1 MSKTVHLNGSDREV
15 RAATV
20 AALIEELAIPGAPR
34 GLAVALNGSLVPR
47 SEWPA
52 RALAPGDAIE
62 IVRATRG
69 G

>member
-1 MSKTVHLNGSDREV
+1 MRTVRLNGSDREV
-15 RAATV
+15 RAETV
-20 AALIEELAIPGAPR
+20 ATLIDELAIPGAPL
-34 GLAVALNGSLVPR
+34 GLAVAVNGSLVPR

-52 RALAPGDAIE
+52 RALAPGDSIE

>member
-1 MSKTVHLNGSDREV
+1 MRTVHLNGSEREV
-15 RAATV
+15 GAETV

-34 GLAVALNGSLVPR
+34 GIAVAVNGSLVPR

-52 RALAPGDAIE
+52 RTLAPGDAVE

>member
-1 MSKTVHLNGSDREV
+1 MRTVLLNGSDREV
-15 RAATV
+15 AASTV
-20 AALIEELAIPGAPR
+20 AALIDELAIPGAPR
-34 GLAVALNGSLVPR
+34 GLAVAVNGSLVPR

>member
-1 MSKTVHLNGSDREV
+1 MRTVHLNGSDRAV
-15 RAATV
+15 AAETV

-34 GLAVALNGSLVPR
+34 GLAVAVNGSLVPR

-52 RALAPGDAIE
+52 RPLAPGDAIE

>member
-1 MSKTVHLNGSDREV
+1 MSKTVHLNGSDCEV

-34 GLAVALNGSLVPR
+34 GIAVALNGSLVPR

-52 RALAPGDAIE
+52 RALTPGDAIE

>member
-1 MSKTVHLNGSDREV
+1 MRTVHLNGSDREV
-15 RAATV
+15 EASTV
-20 AALIEELAIPGAPR
+20 AALIDELAIPGAPR
-34 GLAVALNGSLVPR
+34 GIAIAVNGSLVPR

-52 RALAPGDAIE
+52 RALAQGDAIE

>member
-1 MSKTVHLNGSDREV
+1 MSKTVHLNGSEHEV
-15 RAATV
+15 HATTV
-20 AALIEELAIPGAPR
+20 AALIDELAIPGAPR
-34 GLAVALNGSLVPR
+34 GIAVALNGSLVPR

>member
-1 MSKTVHLNGSDREV
+1 MRTVHLNGSDREIS
-15 RAATV
+15 AETV
-20 AALIEELAIPGAPR
+20 AALIDELAIPGAPR
-34 GLAVALNGSLVPR
+34 GIAVAVNGSLVPR

-52 RALAPGDAIE
+52 RALAPGDAVE